1 MKNNDK
7 YEVNAQ
13 DVEYQ
18 SLAGKPWLARIYQ
31 PKGKGPFPSIVDV
44 HGGAWHNGDR
54 TNNAGIDQA
63 LAASGI
69 LVAALDFRQPP
80 EAGYPASLCDVNLGV
95 RWLKAHAA
103 EFNGTSSVGAF
114 GNSSGGHQ
122 VVLAALRPRYASY
135 TSLPLPSHPEIDA
148 SLAYVIAGW
157 PVIDPLYRFHY
168 AKRINN
174 QEHVKAHLEYW
185 RTEEA
190 MAEGCPQNIV
200 EQREPVELAPI
211 LILLKANDRN
221 HPLEMQE
228 RFIASYRKHGGTIE
242 VHTFEGLPEH
252 RMVPSPAQPETMR
265 VMETITE
272 FISRQTAGDTVGS
285 RSAQAAL

>member
-1 MKNNDK
+1 METNGKF
-7 YEVNAQ
+7 EVDVR

-18 SLAGKPWLARIYQ
+18 RLAGKPWQVRIYQ
-31 PKGKGPFPSIVDV
+31 PKGTGPFPAIVDV

-63 LAASGI
+63 LAAKGI
-69 LVAALDFRQPP
+69 LVAAVDFRQPP
-80 EAGYPASLCDVNLGV
+80 EAGYPASICDVNLAV
-95 RWLKAHAA
+95 RWLKMHAA
-103 EFNGTSSVGAF
+103 ELNGTTAVGAF

-122 VVLAALRPRYASY
+122 VVLSALRPRHASY
-135 TSLPLPSHPEIDA
+135 SALPLPNHPEINA

-168 AKRINN
+168 AKEINN
-174 QEHVKAHLEYW
+174 QEHIKAHLEYW

-190 MAEGCPQNIV
+190 MAEGSPQTILEHN
-200 EQREPVELAPI
+200 EQVELPPI
-211 LILLKANDRN
+211 LMLLKANDRN

-228 RFIASYRKHGGTIE
+228 RFIASYRKRGGAIE
-242 VHTFEGLPEH
+242 VHTFDGLPEH

-265 VMETITE
+265 AMETITA
-272 FISRQTAGDTVGS
+272 FIRRQTG
-285 RSAQAAL
+285 